1 MQMRV
6 LGVVLGGMFAVL
18 ASASVR
24 AADDKPW
31 QYQPDFDYQGSANAK
46 WQEQGV
52 TLPAYPGTSGLIPLQ
67 VDNAH
72 FDYFV
77 DPESVSVGTHDGV
90 VRYTLVAQSSD
101 GATNVFY
108 EGIRCGS
115 PGMYKTYAFGTGKGP
130 FQSMTGADWRPIRPK
145 IADGFRFTLY
155 RYYFC
160 SGTGVAGNA
169 KALVNRLKYQ
179 TDPSDP
185 RSEN

>member
-18 ASASVR
+18 ASTSVR

-52 TLPAYPGTSGLIPLQ
+52 TLPAYPATSGLIPLQ
-67 VDNAH
+67 VGNQH

-77 DPESVSVGTHDGV
+77 DPKSVSVGTHDGV

-101 GATNVFY
+101 GARNVFY

-130 FQSMTGADWRPIRPK
+130 FQPMTGADWRPIRPK

-160 SGTGVAGNA
+160 SGTGVEGNA

>member
-46 WQEQGV
+46 WREGEV

-67 VDNAH
+67 VDNPH

-77 DPESVSVGTHDGV
+77 DPKSVSVGASDHV
-90 VRYTLVAQSSD
+90 VRYSLVAQSAD
-101 GATNVFY
+101 GARNVFY
-108 EGIRCGS
+108 EGIRCDAGD
-115 PGMYKTYAFGTGKGP
+115 YKTYAYGTGKGP
-130 FQSMTGADWRPIRPK
+130 FQLMTGADWRPIRPK
-145 IADGFRFTLY
+145 ISDGFRFTLY

-169 KALVNRLKYQ
+169 KVLVNRLKYQ